1 MKSTIAL
8 RIAAVLTL
16 IHAVLHTVGGLFSP
30 PEHGSDEVNVLNTMK
45 AFQFDFMGSM
55 RSYWDFYFGFG
66 LIVTL
71 FLLFEAVLLWQLASL
86 AKSDAGRARPFM
98 LTLLGAFLAMMVLSW
113 LYFFIAPL
121 VVEALIAILIGL
133 AYLFSR
139 QKPSIK

>member
-1 MKSTIAL
+1 MKSTTLL
-8 RIAAVLTL
+8 RTASVLTL

-30 PEHGSDEVNVLNTMK
+30 PEHGPDEINVLNTMK

-71 FLLFEAVLLWQLASL
+71 FLLLDAVLLWQLASL
-86 AKSDAGRARPFM
+86 AKSDAEKARPFM
-98 LTLLGAFLAMMVLSW
+98 LTLLGAFAAMMVLSW

-121 VVEALIAILIGL
+121 VVEGIIAVLIGA
-133 AYLFSR
+133 AYALTLRPSR
-139 QKPSIK
+139 